1 MKLSDGELRLME
13 LLWQSPHTLT
23 AKEVSQLAADRIGWN
38 KNTTYT
44 VLTKLVAKGALR
56 REEPGFRCIPI
67 ATREDVQRTEA
78 SSLLQ
83 RLFGGSKRA
92 LLSALLEDESLSE
105 AEAAALHEMI
115 DRRTGG

>member
-13 LLWQSPHTLT
+13 LFWETPQTLT
-23 AKEVSQLAADRIGWN
+23 AKEVSQLAAGRTGWS

-56 REEPGFRCIPI
+56 REDPGFRCTPLV
-67 ATREDVQRTEA
+67 TREDVQRTET

-83 RLFGGSKRA
+83 RLFGGSKQA
-92 LLSALLEDESLSE
+92 LLSTLLADEPLTAED
-105 AEAAALHEMI
+105 AAALREMI